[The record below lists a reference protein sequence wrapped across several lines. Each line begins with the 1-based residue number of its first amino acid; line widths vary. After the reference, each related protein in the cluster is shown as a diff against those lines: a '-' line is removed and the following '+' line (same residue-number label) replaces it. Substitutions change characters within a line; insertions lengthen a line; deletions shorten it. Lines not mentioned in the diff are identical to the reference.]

1 MWKESRTEDFAFW
14 QEAHDAS
21 AMLNSEI
28 FWAIMAGI
36 GRCPHKNDSKKCTK
50 HIIDQLML
58 DVKCL
63 NELPIS
69 AEGNAEK
76 SLQVPAVPAVPA
88 VPVVQLLVAASFL
101 MLWVPFFSQHDHS
114 MPQALQA

>member
-36 GRCPHKNDSKKCTK
+36 GRCPHKNDSKNCTK
-50 HIIDQLML
+50 HINDQLML

-88 VPVVQLLVAASFL
+88 VPVVQLLVAASIPHALGTFL
-101 MLWVPFFSQHDHS
+101 QPT
-114 MPQALQA
+114 

>member
-1 MWKESRTEDFAFW
+1 
-14 QEAHDAS
+14 
-21 AMLNSEI
+21 
-28 FWAIMAGI
+28 
-36 GRCPHKNDSKKCTK
+36 
-50 HIIDQLML
+50 ML

-88 VPVVQLLVAASFL
+88 VPVVQLLVAASIPHALGTFL
-101 MLWVPFFSQHDHS
+101 QPT
-114 MPQALQA
+114 